1 MTDPG
6 LNSAG
11 PNPGALDSPAD
22 GLQAE
27 LRRTVAMLLATQ
39 QSLIDLRHRRDR
51 ELRVLEGIVHFS
63 ELALPGAADEEMFWD
78 SAVETATETFECEF
92 CLAVELEDSRMRVL
106 ASRGPD
112 QGSTEEILALGAV
125 ISRNLQGNSMLL
137 EGEALAGC
145 TLAGG
150 PLGTL
155 MLAAISKPE
164 MGPWRALLAAVSARK
179 QVFFPTFDS
188 FSVPGLRMFANH
200 LHVVYETLRAR
211 QRIAAQLEELD
222 SSHNA
227 LEQANASLEERI
239 AEQHRV
245 EAALRESEAKYR
257 HLFEDSADGM
267 ALLEI
272 DTLVVL
278 DCNPALCKLTERTR
292 YALLGK
298 PISELLAPRKGD
310 AATEPAR
317 DRREGELLVLQDQ
330 LRTAHSHTVPVEIRV
345 SQLRVDGREFRLC
358 IFHDLSHRRR
368 AEEEQERL
376 RSQLAQSRKM
386 ESIGRLAGG
395 VAHDFNNLLTVICGY
410 SEMLQ
415 SEPNLEQYQQE
426 QLREILDASNRAK
439 ALTQQLLM
447 FSRKQVMRPAAAD
460 MNQVIS
466 ASLRIYGRL
475 LGEDI
480 SLQFAPCSEAT
491 PILADTQQLDQILG
505 NLLINA
511 RDAIHACKP
520 PAKTR
525 EILIRTAL
533 VPSVPS
539 SPTQGPH
546 VQMSVRD
553 TGAGMDRAT
562 LQSIFEPFFTTKDVG
577 KGTGLGL
584 ATVFGVVQQNK
595 GVIEVES
602 APGEGATFTVYWPLR
617 KEEAQAPATA
627 TTTKATNATG
637 REQVLLVE
645 DDHRVREFTVQG
657 LRTFGYEVVAAEN
670 GPRALDLLANG
681 KLMPAI
687 LVTDVVMP
695 EMNGR
700 ELAEAV
706 QLQRPGLPVLFISGY
721 TDDIVAQHGIL
732 RDGVALLEKPFSTSA
747 LALKIRSLLDGRAN
761 PAQPSS

>member
-1 MTDPG
+1 MTE
-6 LNSAG
+6 SA
-11 PNPGALDSPAD
+11 PNPTGPEQAALDETAAS
-22 GLQAE
+22 LQTE
-27 LRRTVAMLLATQ
+27 LRRSVAMLLATQ

-78 SAVETATETFECEF
+78 SAVETATETFECEL
-92 CLAVELEDSRMRVL
+92 CLAVELEETRMRVL

-112 QGSTEEILALGAV
+112 QGSPAEILTLGTV
-125 ISRNLQGNSMLL
+125 ISRNLQGSSMLL

-150 PLGTL
+150 PIGTL

-227 LEQANASLEERI
+227 LEQANANLEERI
-239 AEQHRV
+239 AEQHRA

-292 YALLGK
+292 YSLLGQ
-298 PISELLAPRKGD
+298 PISELLVPRKGD
-310 AATEPAR
+310 EASDPTR
-317 DRREGELLVLQDQ
+317 DRREGELLVLQDH
-330 LRTAHSHTVPVEIRV
+330 LRTASNHTVPVEIRV

-415 SEPNLEQYQQE
+415 SEPNLEPYQQE

-480 SLQFAPCSEAT
+480 SLQFVPCIDPT

-533 VPSVPS
+533 VPKVPS
-539 SPTQGPH
+539 SPSQGPH
-546 VQMSVRD
+546 VQLSVRD

-595 GVIEVES
+595 GIIEVES
-602 APGEGATFTVYWPLR
+602 APGEGATFTVFWPLR
-617 KEEAQAPATA
+617 KEEAVASSPTA
-627 TTTKATNATG
+627 AAKATNAGG
-637 REQVLLVE
+637 REQILLVE

-657 LRTFGYEVVAAEN
+657 LRTFGYEVIAAEN
-670 GPRALDLLANG
+670 GPRALDLLAGG
-681 KLMPAI
+681 KVAPAI

-706 QLQRPGLPVLFISGY
+706 QRQRPGLPVLFISGY

-747 LALKIRSLLDGRAN
+747 LVHKIRSLLDGR
-761 PAQPSS
+761 PAG